1 MRFLMMGYEQESER
15 VQAIEQAGHTMDVSE
30 ADSEA
35 WQNAARTQYDT
46 IWVNWSEADHSVRPL
61 VQYRTLRPTTRIVVE
76 VPDELE
82 PPDSEVAKWVQLGV
96 YDIARSQSDFSLVI
110 QNPATI
116 ADALAW
122 TGLQPVDSDTESSGP
137 KPLKPVQFRTI
148 EVEKKI
154 STSARPVLIAVVG
167 VSPGVGT
174 TTTAVS
180 AATLLAGMGHEVALA
195 ESLSTPPALDH
206 WESELPKGVTP
217 FASPAPD
224 PIELVRRREW
234 AYIVVDAGAI
244 PEWAAIRE
252 WQADL
257 TVLVGPGDKHRF
269 ARWEPL
275 VRAIPEQYGASIV
288 AGAIAGGKDGDK
300 IVRALADEGGLTAFE
315 IPENSHK
322 KGKGGDRA
330 LRDLLAPVMADL
342 APRRRWWAQP
352 SRTAPKP
359 EPETK
364 AEQAAN
370 AAWKYTPSPTPAP
383 AYIPPP
389 APPQSLNIQVARP
402 GVSGFTRLWRL
413 VRGAAELWAIASI
426 IAWVINLWNA
436 NTVGTMPGVGG
447 RFAVY
452 ASWIISIDRAIL
464 HHL

>member
-15 VQAIEQAGHTMDVSE
+15 VQAIESLGHTIDVSE

-46 IWVNWSEADHSVRPL
+46 IWVHWAEADHSIRPL
-61 VQYRTLRPTTRIVVE
+61 VQYRTLRPTTRIVLE

-82 PPDSEVAKWVQLGV
+82 PPDSEVAQWVQLGV
-96 YDIARSQSDFSLVI
+96 YDIVRTTSDISFVV

-116 ADALAW
+116 ADALSW
-122 TGLQPVDSDTESSGP
+122 TGLQPVDGEGDSGRTQ
-137 KPLKPVQFRTI
+137 PLKPVQFRT
-148 EVEKKI
+148 VEKKI

-167 VSPGVGT
+167 TSPGVGT

-180 AATLLAGMGHEVALA
+180 IASLLAAMNHEVALIETLA
-195 ESLSTPPALDH
+195 APPTLER
-206 WESELPKGVTP
+206 WEEDLPKGVTA

-224 PIELVRRREW
+224 PIELIRRREW

-244 PEWAAIRE
+244 PEWSVIRE

-257 TVLVGPGDKHRF
+257 TVLVGPGDRHRF
-269 ARWEPL
+269 GRWEPL
-275 VRAIPEQYGASIV
+275 ARAIPEQCAGSIV
-288 AGAIAGGKDGDK
+288 AGAIIGGKDGDK

-315 IPENSHK
+315 IPDRSHK
-322 KGKGGDRA
+322 KGKGDKA
-330 LRDLLAPVMADL
+330 LRDLLAPVLADL
-342 APRRRWWAQP
+342 TPRRRWWTQP
-352 SRTAPKP
+352 SRQATTPPLVATSP
-359 EPETK
+359 EPE
-364 AEQAAN
+364 AD
-370 AAWKYTPSPTPAP
+370 WKYTPSPTPAP

-402 GVSGFTRLWRL
+402 GVSATTRVWRL
-413 VRGAAELWAIASI
+413 FRDAVMLWVLASI
-426 IAWVINLWNA
+426 IAWVITIWNA
-436 NTVGTMPGVGG
+436 NTGGMMPGVGG